1 MIATTFFREADLAR
15 SRPDPHLRWLPPVS
29 EMTARREP
37 DMAAAPRD
45 WDESERQYWQ
55 STKVARQRQDASL
68 SQEYSARQE
77 AIRARL
83 IGMYDRKSQLQNELQ
98 SINASIELQENEQER
113 LAAEHEDNCVGLASR
128 RQQEDR
134 AQHEWFQRA
143 RREHRVDNTGRPSI
157 RPQSSGPRPGS
168 GGSAASTA
176 SGPAAWTSINGA
188 RTRNSHA
195 QGSEPPTDPGN
206 LLSSVFHNPMDE
218 TEANARSMP
227 FRTSK
232 ATNDLAH
239 EPYPY
244 VTDDYASQNKKLAER
259 PLKPKQRHSLPG
271 FSSISQSPGSA
282 PPLADGSAADMK
294 TRSPSG
300 RKSLPGPKSS
310 GTPSKDT
317 FDIDDGRE
325 ITKTTSTLRDDGT
338 IITAPPMFAGCPLQK
353 IDEKSEYWDIEWQSL
368 ESIIQPQLDRWK
380 EKLVGLRQTPDA
392 VRHTVFL
399 ANRQVNR
406 GQAVMDFLADKESPF
421 HPYQFVGKDMMAKF
435 YKTFINYDTMFR
447 LVNVHEELKKFDLD
461 VSPLEWLRQRMHE
474 IGTAQGD
481 KFSLSKTVHDLYHD
495 PKLKYLREKHGFGNI
510 GRPSGYKLGEKA
522 PDRALNKGK
531 ARRDAILGDG
541 SMRRRGRRSIGQVD
555 SEAPSPELASQ
566 QAHHT
571 KLPGPDQIAAQAM
584 AAMDPLAPRLPKRA
598 RLDGL
603 PLPVPVLPPR
613 DLEEDLDFSGYTSTD
628 SFSSGRIMHLDWRI
642 YQVRTRAMTTSTD
655 VTQYWTW
662 KNDANKFEH
671 QVLRDVQPKVTWG
684 IYQRPLN
691 FNVTL
696 DETIEIQYARDCPKI
711 VVVTKSEKRGNVL
724 AHFKRERTKKRF
736 LSFAKKKGVKLVTT
750 SRAIIQEMWDS
761 MDSRTLPSDE
771 SAP

>member
-1 MIATTFFREADLAR
+1 MIATTFFREADLVR
-15 SRPDPHLRWLPPVS
+15 NRPDHQLRWLPPVG
-29 EMTARREP
+29 EMTARRESE
-37 DMAAAPRD
+37 MATSPRE
-45 WDESERQYWQ
+45 WDEMERQYWQ
-55 STKVARQRQDASL
+55 TTKLARQRQDASL
-68 SQEYSARQE
+68 SQEYSTRQE
-77 AIRARL
+77 GIRARL

-98 SINASIELQENEQER
+98 SIKDSIELQENEQER

-143 RREHRVDNTGRPSI
+143 RRDGRFDSANRYGM
-157 RPQSSGPRPGS
+157 RPQSSGPRPNS
-168 GGSAASTA
+168 GGSAASSA
-176 SGPAAWTSINGA
+176 SGPAAWTSINGSRPRA
-188 RTRNSHA
+188 NH
-195 QGSEPPTDPGN
+195 EPPTDPGN

-218 TEANARSMP
+218 AEANARSMP
-227 FRTSK
+227 LRTSK
-232 ATNDLAH
+232 VTNDMAH
-239 EPYPY
+239 DLYPSG
-244 VTDDYASQNKKLAER
+244 TDDYGTIQKKMTER

-271 FSSISQSPGSA
+271 FSSIARSPSSA
-282 PPLADGSAADMK
+282 PLMSDGSVPDMK
-294 TRSPSG
+294 IRSPSG
-300 RKSLPGPKSS
+300 RKSLPGPKPS
-310 GTPSKDT
+310 GTPSKDHV
-317 FDIDDGRE
+317 DIDDGCE
-325 ITKTTSTLRDDGT
+325 ITKAISVLRDDAT

-353 IDEKSEYWDIEWQSL
+353 IDEKSEFWDIEWQSL
-368 ESIIQPQLDRWK
+368 ESIIQPQLDKWK

-421 HPYQFVGKDMMAKF
+421 HPYQFVGKEMMAKF

-447 LVNVHEELKKFDLD
+447 LINVHEELKKFDLD
-461 VSPLEWLRQRMHE
+461 VSPLEWLRQRMYE
-474 IGTAQGD
+474 IATAQGD
-481 KFSLSKTVHDLYHD
+481 RFSLSKTIHDLYHD

-522 PDRALNKGK
+522 PDRGSSKGK
-531 ARRDAILGDG
+531 IRRDASVGDG
-541 SMRRRGRRSIGQVD
+541 SVRRKGRRSIGQVD
-555 SEAPSPELASQ
+555 SEAPSPELAMQ
-566 QAHHT
+566 QAYQMQ
-571 KLPGPDQIAAQAM
+571 LPGPDQIAAQAM
-584 AAMDPLAPRLPKRA
+584 ASMDSTAPRLPKRA

-603 PLPVPVLPPR
+603 PLPVLPHPEP
-613 DLEEDLDFSGYTSTD
+613 EEDLDFSGYTSTD
-628 SFSSGRIMHLDWRI
+628 SYSSGRIMHLDWRI

-696 DETIEIQYARDCPKI
+696 DETVEIQYAKDCPKI
-711 VVVTKSEKRGNVL
+711 VVVTKNEKRGNVL
-724 AHFKRERTKKRF
+724 AQFKRERTKKRF

-750 SRAIIQEMWDS
+750 GRAIIEDMWNS
-761 MDSRTLPSDE
+761 MDSSTLPSEE